1 MDLALSVYPSI
12 LEKNMKMQN
21 KSTEKRFVFVV
32 AVRLLS
38 RVQLFSTPW
47 TAAHQAF
54 LPFTVFWHLLKLT
67 SIELVLLFN
76 HLILCCPLLLQ
87 PSIFPNIKSF
97 SNESALHIMWPKYW
111 SFRFSISPS
120 NEYSGLISFK
130 IGWFDLPDVQGT
142 LKSFLPHQ
150 DQSQIILLLI
160 NL

>member
-32 AVRLLS
+32 AVHLLS

-76 HLILCCPLLLQ
+76 HLILCCPLLL
-87 PSIFPNIKSF
+87 
-97 SNESALHIMWPKYW
+97 
-111 SFRFSISPS
+111 
-120 NEYSGLISFK
+120 
-130 IGWFDLPDVQGT
+130 
-142 LKSFLPHQ
+142 
-150 DQSQIILLLI
+150 
-160 NL
+160 